1 MLIIHIP
8 ITVLET
14 ELRAADTLD
23 AHSVI
28 ELHRY
33 SAYIHVISIPYHQ
46 VSYKTLS
53 LGTRE
58 MAG

>member
-14 ELRAADTLD
+14 EFRAADTLD
-23 AHSVI
+23 THSVI

-58 MAG
+58 TAG

>member
-1 MLIIHIP
+1 MLIHISL
-8 ITVLET
+8 TVLET

-33 SAYIHVISIPYHQ
+33 SAYIHMRSIPYHQ
-46 VSYKTLS
+46 GSYKTLS